1 MTYLLKKFCS
11 VSYLNRL
18 TIMYSR
24 KGEYEEPD
32 CCYSI
37 LLAGVKNTRAEGP
50 FLSILQHL
58 LLVTDDINV
67 R

>member
-1 MTYLLKKFCS
+1 MCWQYIILCKGRVSLTYF
-11 VSYLNRL
+11 
-18 TIMYSR
+18 R

-37 LLAGVKNTRAEGP
+37 LLAGVKNTKAEGP

-58 LLVTDDINV
+58 LLVTDDANI